1 AQGFENAKKTKDYT
15 DKILGVDRE
24 IALLN
29 DRTMTSTQYRLA
41 QLRLELQLEQ
51 EKTELYSKQADG
63 QAKVEQSRRAQAQ
76 ISREIWE
83 AEKQG

>member
-1 AQGFENAKKTKDYT
+1 MEAQKKVKDYT

-41 QLRLELQLEQ
+41 QLKLELTIE
-51 EKTELYSKQADG
+51 EENTSG
-63 QAKVEQSRRAQAQ
+63 T
-76 ISREIWE
+76 
-83 AEKQG
+83 